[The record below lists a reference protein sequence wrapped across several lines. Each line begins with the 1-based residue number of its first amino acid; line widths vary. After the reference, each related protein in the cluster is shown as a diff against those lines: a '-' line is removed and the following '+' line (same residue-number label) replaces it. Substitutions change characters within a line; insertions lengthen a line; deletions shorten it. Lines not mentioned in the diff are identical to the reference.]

1 MIAYDLQ
8 PSVAGLNYSSIPNYL
23 NVLELLCDS
32 KPQLFFCEMGIKL
45 LSLSYDFEDYTII
58 MNVQHVPGTG
68 QVLTKMLVMIMRSL
82 NNTELP
88 NRSSYTGLPWK
99 VIYVILPGKIIDS

>member
-1 MIAYDLQ
+1 
-8 PSVAGLNYSSIPNYL
+8 
-23 NVLELLCDS
+23 
-32 KPQLFFCEMGIKL
+32 MGIKL

-88 NRSSYTGLPWK
+88 NRSSYTGRYSK
-99 VIYVILPGKIIDS
+99 KTATYMPGSGYSGDTTSARTWPSF